1 MKYFAKSTSAIS
13 AIRAAVLLGCR
24 EEALLQDILK
34 LIAARVDDLRGV
46 ETVEVDEEEEEEEDG
61 MGARPLTER
70 SVKPQGFSLGI

>member
-46 ETVEVDEEEEEEEDG
+46 ETVEVDEEEEEEDG